1 MRQISIWRKK
11 MTESTDVKSQTAV
24 KPEPEVAFSENA
36 RQNFARLE
44 KAKDDERE
52 RRIKAEMESALIKQ
66 KLEMLEA
73 RNQPQEKD
81 PLDDVVDY
89 VDPTNY
95 RADQDRREKRLKK
108 EAEEIAER
116 KFREFKQQDEQQNHM
131 QRLQFEYPDLKDI
144 LNETNVVAL
153 EQANPEFVQSLLHIK
168 DDYERKKLAYNFIK
182 RGRVVPQHAVSSIKD
197 KIEENA
203 TNPYFIPPTSG
214 TPSAVDYDLKSPA
227 ARQAAY
233 AKLKA
238 AQRNPIGGGQSR

>member
-1 MRQISIWRKK
+1 
-11 MTESTDVKSQTAV
+11 MTEDVNTQENVT
-24 KPEPEVAFSENA
+24 PEQKPEVAFSENA

-44 KAKDDERE
+44 KAKEDERE
-52 RRIKAEMESALIKQ
+52 RRIKAEMEHALMKQ

-89 VDPTNY
+89 VDPANY
-95 RADQDRREKRLKK
+95 KADQERRERRLKK

-116 KFREFKQQDEQQNHM
+116 KFREFKQLDEQQNHM
-131 QRLQFEYPDLKDI
+131 QRLQYEHSDYKDVM
-144 LNETNVVAL
+144 NETNVVAL
-153 EQANPEFVQSLLHIK
+153 EQTNPEFVQSLLHIK

-182 RGRVVPQHAVSSIKD
+182 RSRNATQEVKPSIKD

-203 TNPYFIPPTSG
+203 RNPYLIPSGSG
-214 TPSAVDYDLKSPA
+214 TPSAVEYDLKSPA
-227 ARQAAY
+227 ARSAAY

-238 AQRNPIGGGQSR
+238 AQRNPIGGGQPR

>member
-1 MRQISIWRKK
+1 
-11 MTESTDVKSQTAV
+11 MTEDVNTQEAV
-24 KPEPEVAFSENA
+24 TPEQKPEAAFSENA

-44 KAKDDERE
+44 KAKEDERE
-52 RRIKAEMESALIKQ
+52 RRIKAEMDHALLKQ

-73 RNQPQEKD
+73 RNQTPERD

-116 KFREFKQQDEQQNHM
+116 KFREFKQLDEQQNHM
-131 QRLQFEYPDLKDI
+131 YRLQQEHNDYKEVM
-144 LNETNVVAL
+144 NEGNIVAL
-153 EQANPEFVQSLLHIK
+153 EQTNPEFVQSLLHIK

-182 RGRVVPQHAVSSIKD
+182 RNRAVTPEARPSIKD

-203 TNPYFIPPTSG
+203 RNPYLIPSGSG
-214 TPSAVDYDLKSPA
+214 TPSAVEYDLKSPA
-227 ARQAAY
+227 ARSAAY

-238 AQRNPIGGGQSR
+238 AQRNPLGGGQPR